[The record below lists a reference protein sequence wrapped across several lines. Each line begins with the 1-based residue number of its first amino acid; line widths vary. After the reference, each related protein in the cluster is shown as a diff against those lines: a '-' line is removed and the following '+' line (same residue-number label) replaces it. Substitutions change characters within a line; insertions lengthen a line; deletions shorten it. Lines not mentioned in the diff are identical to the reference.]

1 MLVIMQKSAD
11 TFICSGPYDNLLIFT
26 SVLLSSTCFN
36 DIKTDKNASGSYLH
50 PGLCEA
56 RPLGQLLS
64 SVYVG
69 VVRPLEGFIQLL
81 KLLRAE
87 RRAAAA
93 LFSAQCQS
101 RFRFHVRIICH
112 TTLFFYYYFFISM
125 KT

>member
-1 MLVIMQKSAD
+1 MQKSAD
-11 TFICSGPYDNLLIFT
+11 TFIYMQQPVYDNLLIFG

-64 SVYVG
+64 SVDVG

-81 KLLRAE
+81 KLLRAK
-87 RRAAAA
+87 RGAAAA
-93 LFSAQCQS
+93 LFSAQGQS
-101 RFRFHVRIICH
+101 RFRFHVRIIYNIIFL
-112 TTLFFYYYFFISM
+112 LFYFISM